1 MEFWLETGRSP
12 TKEPS
17 LVSGLE
23 PLLGYFTLDGSKN
36 LQNGVATSN
45 LNGLIASETFFG
57 TYTVNPD
64 RTGTLSVAVFAAGAQ
79 ILAVTL
85 NVVFDS
91 DMRHMRRLFTSAA
104 MPNGAPLATVIILDV
119 RKE

>member
-1 MEFWLETGRSP
+1 M
-12 TKEPS
+12 
-17 LVSGLE
+17 VSGLE

-91 DMRHMRRLFTSAA
+91 DMRHMHFTSAA

-119 RKE
+119 RNE